1 MNVGWVID
9 AGLFDHYRDQL
20 IADIRAQGHEVKL
33 IHDPK
38 AGYNWDDEGC
48 SYREAF
54 PQDAC
59 AVVHGDIE
67 IVSRI
72 SRERRW
78 KPGVFANFEKFA
90 CSSYY
95 CHFGE
100 HLLNNDNIMLPFGEL
115 RRCREF
121 LFDTL
126 GRDDKIFIRPDSPLK
141 LFTGQVA
148 TTSTF
153 DADLELMGFYDVP
166 ANALVVVSSPKS
178 IVAEWRFVIADQTIV
193 AGSEYIDSEKFAP
206 KEANDPKA
214 LELAETIASSAYQ
227 PERVWVADIC
237 RTDQAAYRLLEIGVF
252 NCADL
257 YACDTAAIVRA
268 VSEVALD
275 TWRQQV

>member
-48 SYREAF
+48 SYREIF

-72 SRERRW
+72 SRERLW
-78 KPGVFANFEKFA
+78 KPGVFATFENFA

-100 HLLNNDNIMLPFGEL
+100 HLLNNDYIMLPFGEL

-121 LFDTL
+121 LFGTL
-126 GRDDKIFIRPDSPLK
+126 GRDDKIFVRPDSPLK
-141 LFTGQVA
+141 LFTGQITS
-148 TTSTF
+148 TTTF
-153 DADLELMGFYDVP
+153 DADMELMGFYDVP

-178 IVAEWRFVIADQTIV
+178 IVAEWRFIIADQTIV
-193 AGSEYIDSEKFAP
+193 TGSEYIDSEKFAP
-206 KEANDPKA
+206 KATIDPKA
-214 LELAETIASSAYQ
+214 LELAEIIASSAYQ

-237 RTDQAAYRLLEIGVF
+237 RTDQGAYRLLEIGVF

>member
-33 IHDPK
+33 INDPK
-38 AGYNWDDEGC
+38 AGYSWDDEGC
-48 SYREAF
+48 SYREVF
-54 PQDAC
+54 PQDTC
-59 AVVHGDIE
+59 AIVHGDIE

-78 KPGVFANFEKFA
+78 KPGVFANFENFA

-100 HLLNNDNIMLPFGEL
+100 HLLNNDYIMLPFGEL

-121 LFDTL
+121 LFETL
-126 GRDDKIFIRPDSPLK
+126 GCDDKIFIRPDSPLK
-141 LFTGQVA
+141 LFTGQIA
-148 TTSTF
+148 STSTF

-178 IVAEWRFVIADQTIV
+178 IVAEWRFVVADQAIV

-206 KEANDPKA
+206 KAANDPHA
-214 LELAETIASSAYQ
+214 LELAEIIASSAYQ

-237 RTDQAAYRLLEIGVF
+237 RTDQGAYRLLEIGVF

-275 TWRQQV
+275 AWRKQA